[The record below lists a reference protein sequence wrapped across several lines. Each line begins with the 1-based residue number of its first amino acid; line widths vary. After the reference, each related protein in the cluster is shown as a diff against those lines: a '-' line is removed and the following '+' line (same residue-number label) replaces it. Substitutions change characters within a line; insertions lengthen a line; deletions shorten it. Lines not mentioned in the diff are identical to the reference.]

1 MIVDVTKAK
10 TTAYGT
16 EYPNDSIRVDL
27 GFIPVTGTTGA
38 ACSPQTLVDRIQR
51 KDKKGALIFLD
62 PGTGRWK
69 PIAPFPLLK
78 TFWTTGRAAKLGQI
92 CSALTT

>member
-1 MIVDVTKAK
+1 VDVTKAK

-16 EYPNDSIRVDL
+16 EYPHESIRVDL
-27 GFIPVTGTTGA
+27 GFIPVTGTSGA

-51 KDKKGALIFLD
+51 KDTKGALIFLD
-62 PGTGRWK
+62 PGSGRWK

-78 TFWTTGRAAKLGQI
+78 TFWTTGRAAKLSQI
-92 CSALTT
+92 CSDLAT